1 MTDIAH
7 TADAATPFQ
16 VEALG
21 VRGRLVRLA
30 GSTEPVIRA
39 GRYPEP
45 VAALLL
51 EVQALTAMLA
61 SALKYDGI
69 FTLQI
74 QGDGPISLLVA
85 DATSEG
91 DLRAYAKFDADAVD
105 RAATTTDGLVPH
117 MVGAGH
123 MAFTVD
129 QGPDT
134 ERYQGITEL
143 AGTTLAECTANYFR
157 QSEQLDTVIVSAKA
171 PEAGDATGTPGI
183 TAAALMVQR
192 LPSSPLADEEAA
204 EAWREAALLAG
215 TLTTAELLDAGLEAN
230 DLLFKLYHER
240 GVRAFPAEPLR
251 HACRCSRGRVSRTLA
266 SFPRTEI
273 EDMCVDNEIAVT
285 CEYCGTEYTFD
296 QPALDDLFS
305 ETEHANH

>member
-1 MTDIAH
+1 MTDFAL

-21 VRGRLVRLA
+21 VRGRLVRLG

-51 EVQALTAMLA
+51 EVQALTALLA
-61 SALKYDGI
+61 SALKYEGI

-74 QGDGPISLLVA
+74 QGDGPVSLLVA
-85 DATSEG
+85 DASSEG
-91 DLRAYAKFDADAVD
+91 DLRAYAKFDPEALEQ
-105 RAATTTDGLVPH
+105 AAATTDGLVPH
-117 MVGAGH
+117 LLGAGH

-143 AGTTLAECTANYFR
+143 SGTTLAECTANYFR
-157 QSEQLDTVIVSAKA
+157 QSEQLETVIVSANA
-171 PEAGDATGTPGI
+171 PDAGATGI

-192 LPSSPLADEEAA
+192 LPSSPLADEEAT

-215 TLTTAELLDAGLEAN
+215 TLTTAELLDAGLQAN

-240 GVRAFPAEPLR
+240 GVLAFPAQPLR

-266 SFPRTEI
+266 SFPRAEI
-273 EDMCVDNEIAVT
+273 DDMCIDDAVAVT
-285 CEYCGTEYTFD
+285 CEYCGTEYSFD
-296 QPALDDLFS
+296 QSALDELFS
-305 ETEHANH
+305 EIEHANH